1 MTEPIKWSN
10 APDRT
15 SWGAS
20 MRVADIEIDRDHT
33 LTLYCEASQTA
44 KVDAMFV
51 EVERL
56 RMQVVACGVVA
67 LADTPDSAI
76 EARKMHPDY
85 RSDSLSDVER
95 RVDECIRLRAE
106 VERLREVAEQ
116 ALEAMEKAT
125 RYMSNSDYIKLNQTI
140 DATRTALK
148 ETK

>member
-1 MTEPIKWSN
+1 MSDTIKWSD

-20 MRVADIEIDRDHT
+20 MRVADIALDRDHT
-33 LTLYCEASQTA
+33 LTLFCEADQTA

-56 RMQVVACGVVA
+56 R
-67 LADTPDSAI
+67 
-76 EARKMHPDY
+76 EA
-85 RSDSLSDVER
+85 
-95 RVDECIRLRAE
+95 AG
-106 VERLREVAEQ
+106 Q

-148 ETK
+148 ETE